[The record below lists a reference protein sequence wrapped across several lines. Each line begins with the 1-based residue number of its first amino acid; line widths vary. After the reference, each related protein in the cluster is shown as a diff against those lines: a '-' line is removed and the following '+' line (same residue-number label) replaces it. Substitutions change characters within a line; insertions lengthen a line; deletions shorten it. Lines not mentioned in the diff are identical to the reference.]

1 MCRQW
6 AFCCYCVFWK
16 RMRMMSLRSE
26 KCCYIKLMWLYVV
39 DTEWCYINVITREN
53 HNQSLP
59 LRQFANI
66 QQYCCITLLLLSSF
80 LVTTLPLAGI
90 HYISELWHIFDS
102 WNCNKCD
109 NCHRVWCHECV
120 TNVRCHVT
128 SSWHTWWHS
137 FLSHSEMFTS
147 WKSIINFYCQCLTP
161 NRWKSVDCKNEMC
174 WKRLWKLIRQNQ
186 QTRIQASLFS
196 RRGHVWWKIN
206 TGGKYLIQQDTK
218 IFKGGC

>member
-1 MCRQW
+1 MLLIQNGVISMLSRGRITINLFHW
-6 AFCCYCVFWK
+6 DSLLTYNNIAASLWWYYPVF
-16 RMRMMSLRSE
+16 L
-26 KCCYIKLMWLYVV
+26 WLHWLVF
-39 DTEWCYINVITREN
+39 IT
-53 HNQSLP
+53 
-59 LRQFANI
+59 F
-66 QQYCCITLLLLSSF
+66 
-80 LVTTLPLAGI
+80 
-90 HYISELWHIFDS
+90 SELWHIFDS